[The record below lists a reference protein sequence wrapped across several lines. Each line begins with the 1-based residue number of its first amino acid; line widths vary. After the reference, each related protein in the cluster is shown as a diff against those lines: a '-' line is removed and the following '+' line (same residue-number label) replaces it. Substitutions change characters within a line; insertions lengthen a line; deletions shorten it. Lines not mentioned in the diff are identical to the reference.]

1 MTRSDEAD
9 GAFGFDFD
17 QGISRRQLLTGV
29 AGTGLVLG
37 AGGVLGGYGAEVA
50 AASLERAQVKR
61 GGTLRVGHAGAGKA
75 ESFNPGRGGSF
86 IDTSRQYNL
95 FDPLVRVRPDLSYA
109 PGLALRWTHNK
120 NSTVWD
126 IHLRPGVT
134 FHNGKPFTAD
144 DLIYT
149 LRSMGNPS
157 HVGHFAVV
165 NVRLRDLKKIN
176 RLTVRVPLKSPDAQ
190 LFGSFVNG
198 NTVVIQD
205 GEKDFSKPVGT
216 GPFVFGSFTPGQR
229 SHCTRNPNYWEKGK
243 PYVDAWEDITIDDPQ
258 ARLNALLGGQID
270 AMSSLDYNQAR
281 AHQRKGDIHVVNAP
295 SPSMHCIYMAVDK
308 APFNDNRVRQA
319 FRLIPDRKALI
330 NGAIAGY
337 GTVGN
342 DLFGRGYPYFAE
354 MPVRPHDPERAKAM
368 LKAAGAEGLKVTLHT
383 SDAVP
388 GFVEAATLFAQQ
400 AKAAGVTVT
409 VKKEP
414 ASQYFDTSTL
424 YTHLDF
430 AQDFWAAGSV
440 GAWYQ
445 LAVESHAVWNETH
458 WRDKSYDALIRKA
471 QGAPNARTANRLW
484 RQVQKVQYDQGGY
497 IIWTNVN
504 IVDAAAK
511 YVKGVRPSSFT
522 ALGGWNYRSFWLDK

>member
-1 MTRSDEAD
+1 MARTSP
-9 GAFGFDFD
+9 
-17 QGISRRQLLTGV
+17 RRHWRGSSQ
-29 AGTGLVLG
+29 
-37 AGGVLGGYGAEVA
+37 A
-50 AASLERAQVKR
+50 AAVRCASATRRRE
-61 GGTLRVGHAGAGKA
+61 G

-109 PGLALRWTHNK
+109 PGLALRSTINK
-120 NSTVWD
+120 NSSVWD

-134 FHNGKPFTAD
+134 FHNGEPFTAD

-149 LRSMGNPS
+149 LRSMGDPS

-165 NVRLRDLKKIN
+165 NIRLRDLKKIN
-176 RLTVRVPLKSPDAQ
+176 RLTVRVPLSRPTRSA
-190 LFGSFVNG
+190 FGSFVNG

-229 SHCTRNPNYWEKGK
+229 SHCTRNPNYWENGK

-281 AHQRKGDIHVVNAP
+281 AHQRKGDIHVVDAP

-330 NGAIAGY
+330 NGAISGY

-342 DLFGRGYPYFAE
+342 DLFGRGSYFAE
-354 MPVRPHDPERAKAM
+354 MPVRPHDPERAKA
-368 LKAAGAEGLKVTLHT
+368 KC
-383 SDAVP
+383 S
-388 GFVEAATLFAQQ
+388 
-400 AKAAGVTVT
+400 
-409 VKKEP
+409 
-414 ASQYFDTSTL
+414 
-424 YTHLDF
+424 
-430 AQDFWAAGSV
+430 
-440 GAWYQ
+440 
-445 LAVESHAVWNETH
+445 
-458 WRDKSYDALIRKA
+458 
-471 QGAPNARTANRLW
+471 RLP
-484 RQVQKVQYDQGGY
+484 
-497 IIWTNVN
+497 
-504 IVDAAAK
+504 
-511 YVKGVRPSSFT
+511 VRR
-522 ALGGWNYRSFWLDK
+522 A